1 MTTISPSG
9 SAQATAAD
17 WRSSVARIGLVGKA
31 LLYAMFGLLAIDVA
45 TGGTGSSSTAGAI
58 ERVAGGSTGQ
68 VLLIGLCIG
77 LAALVAWKVLQAI
90 AGDPVEGSDASD
102 RAKFAAKGVVY
113 AGALVAAISVLIAN
127 WNGGSSS
134 SGSSSGGSTESEATA
149 TVLDWPAGQVL
160 VIAAGFGIMAFGLY
174 ELYQHTVRA
183 SFMERLDVSERPE
196 SAQHA
201 VEVAGRAGYGASGFT
216 TVVIG
221 VFFVIAG
228 VNHDPNEATGLSGA
242 LQELGDTGWGQ
253 WLLWLIGL
261 GLLGYAAFSLVEAVL
276 RRST

>member
-45 TGGTGSSSTAGAI
+45 TGGSGSSSTAGAI

-77 LAALVAWKVLQAI
+77 LAALVAWKALQAI
-90 AGDPVEGSDASD
+90 AGDPVEGSDTSD

-113 AGALVAAISVLIAN
+113 AGALVAAVSVLIAN

-183 SFMERLDVSERPE
+183 TFMERLDVGGRPE

-253 WLLWLIGL
+253 WLLWLVGL
-261 GLLGYAAFSLVEAVL
+261 GLLGYAAFSLVEAAL